1 MTARL
6 VILLR
11 HGVTEWNAG
20 RRFQGHAD
28 IPLSPDGVAQAEAA
42 ARILADYR
50 PGRVLTSDL
59 DRAAHT
65 ARIVAEAAGVTAE
78 PDPRFREVDVGS
90 WAGLDLDT
98 IAEVEPDFWPAIGEG
113 RDFRRS
119 PEGETATEAGQRV
132 ADALVDYATA
142 AGEGEVLGVVGHGL
156 SLGVAAFLLMGLDYS
171 HARRFGGLLNCGWV
185 ELQPGDGHWKLRA
198 YNRIASGVAE
208 VS

>member
-6 VILLR
+6 VVLLR

-28 IPLSPDGVAQAEAA
+28 IPLSTEGVAQARAA
-42 ARILADYR
+42 ARALAGYR
-50 PGRVLTSDL
+50 PARVLTSDL
-59 DRAAHT
+59 TRAAHT
-65 ARIVAEAAGVTAE
+65 AALLAEAAGVTAE

-98 IAEVEPDFWPAIGEG
+98 IAQVEPDFWPAIRQG

-132 ADALVDYATA
+132 ADALVEYAAA
-142 AGEGEVLGVVGHGL
+142 AGDEDVLIVVGHGL

-185 ELQPGDGHWKLRA
+185 ELQPAEGHWKLRA
-198 YNRIASGVAE
+198 YNRVAPEVTGVN
-208 VS
+208 

>member
-6 VILLR
+6 VVLLR

-28 IPLSPDGVAQAEAA
+28 IPLSPEGVAQAQAT
-42 ARILADYR
+42 ARVLAGYR
-50 PGRVLTSDL
+50 PARVLTSDL
-59 DRAAHT
+59 GRAAHT
-65 ARIVAEAAGVTAE
+65 ARIVAAAAGVTAE

-98 IAEVEPDFWPAIGEG
+98 IAEVEPDFWPAIREG

-132 ADALVDYATA
+132 ADALVEYVAA
-142 AGEGEVLGVVGHGL
+142 AGDGEVLIVVGHGL

-185 ELQPGDGHWKLRA
+185 ELQPGDRHWKLRA
-198 YNRIASGVAE
+198 YNRIAPEVAE
-208 VS
+208 VN